1 MSSNAPHVPRAVPF
15 KQVDVF
21 TARPYL
27 GNPVAVILDA
37 SGLDSIQMQQIANWT
52 NLSETTF
59 VQPPQNPTASYRVRI
74 FTPQAELPFAGHP
87 TLGTAHALLE
97 SGLIQASS
105 GRLIQECA
113 AGLIELTVSPS
124 LDGPPQIAFQ
134 LPKAKF
140 TLLDDSQVES
150 LAAILGAPIKRSFP
164 VTLTDVGPRW
174 TIVQLESADAVLA
187 MQPDF
192 ANLAKF
198 DRALGASGVTVFG
211 PHPSGHPANYE
222 VRSFAPSHG
231 VNEDP
236 VCGSGNGSV
245 AAALLHH
252 GLTGAHVSGYNATQG
267 IKVGRAG
274 QIRVQYAPNGSIHI
288 GGQSVSCV
296 EGIIRI

>member
-1 MSSNAPHVPRAVPF
+1 MSSHAPHATREVPF

-21 TARPYL
+21 TAHRYQ

-37 SGLDSIQMQQIANWT
+37 TGMDSLQMQQIANWT

-59 VQPPQNPTASYRVRI
+59 VLPPQDPAANYRVRI
-74 FTPQAELPFAGHP
+74 FTPQDELPFAGHP

-105 GRLIQECA
+105 GRLVQECA
-113 AGLIELTVSPS
+113 AGLIELAVSPS
-124 LDGPPQIAFQ
+124 PGGSPEIAFQ
-134 LPKAKF
+134 LPTAKF
-140 TLLDDSQVES
+140 TLLDASQIDALEAIFG
-150 LAAILGAPIKRSFP
+150 AAIERSFP

-174 TIVQLESADAVLA
+174 TIAQLKNAEAVLA
-187 MQPDF
+187 VQPDF
-192 ANLAKF
+192 ASMAKF
-198 DRALGASGVTVFG
+198 DLALGASGVTLFG
-211 PHPSGHPANYE
+211 PHQPGHSATYE

-252 GLTGAHVSGYNATQG
+252 GRTGSHSSGYTATQG

-274 QIRVQYAPNGSIHI
+274 HITVQYTPNGSIHI
-288 GGQSVSCV
+288 GGQSVTCV
-296 EGIIRI
+296 EGVIRI